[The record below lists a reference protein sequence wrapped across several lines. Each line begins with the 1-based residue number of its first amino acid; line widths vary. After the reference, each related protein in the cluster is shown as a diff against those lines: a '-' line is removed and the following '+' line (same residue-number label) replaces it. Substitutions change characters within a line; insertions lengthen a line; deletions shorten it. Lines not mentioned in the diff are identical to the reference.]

1 MNGFKIAVTGDSII
15 NRRIS
20 VQQDPGFLSLVNVLR
35 NADVSYT
42 HFESNI
48 HDYDGPEV
56 YPAAE
61 AGWTWMRSPR
71 FVADELKWA
80 GFDMVSHASNHC
92 LDYSYGGLFS
102 TWKALDEAGLV
113 HAGTGRNLGEAREP
127 KYLETPKG
135 RVALISMSS
144 TFTGWA
150 RAGETRQDVK
160 GRPGLNPL
168 RYYYS
173 ADRTII
179 ETVKDLAY
187 KMGWG
192 IANNGKEWYFNP
204 PGLMMAIQRFV
215 ERDEPGITTVVD
227 EDDAAGNLKA
237 IKEAARQAD
246 HVIVALHSHEMH
258 PEKGLNVPAEFVQ
271 SFAKSCIDAGA
282 SVFVGQ
288 GSHAPL
294 RGIEIYNGKPIFYD
308 PGDFFAMSSTVTRL
322 PADFFARP
330 GYKPELKNG
339 HATTADGFD
348 ARDALPKPLNPPGG
362 HFAVKVFG
370 SIIPV
375 CTFNET
381 GEFTELVLYPVTMD
395 HKPRS
400 TGGIPRLAEGELGEQ
415 IIEYLG
421 ELSAPFGTH
430 VEYSDGK
437 GIIRLKH
444 PVK

>member
-1 MNGFKIAVTGDSII
+1 MKDIKIAVTGDSII

-20 VQQDPGFLSLVNVLR
+20 VVEDPNFLALVKVLR
-35 NADVSYT
+35 EADVSYT
-42 HFESNI
+42 HFESLI
-48 HDYDGPEV
+48 HDFDGPEV

-71 FVADELKWA
+71 YVAEELKWA
-80 GFDMVSHASNHC
+80 GFNMVSHASNHA

-102 TWKALDEAGLV
+102 TWKALDDAGLV

-127 KYLETPKG
+127 KYFETAKG
-135 RVALISMSS
+135 RVALISITS
-144 TFTGWA
+144 TFYSWS

-160 GRPGLNPL
+160 GRPGVNPL
-168 RYYYS
+168 RYYFS
-173 ADRTII
+173 ADRSII

-237 IKEAARQAD
+237 IQEARRQAD
-246 HVIVALHSHEMH
+246 YVVVTLHSHEMH
-258 PEKGLNVPAEFVQ
+258 PVKGLNVPAEFVQ

-282 SVFVGQ
+282 HMFVGQ
-288 GSHAPL
+288 GSHAPS
-294 RGIEIYNGKPIFYD
+294 RGIEIYNGKPIYYD

-330 GYKPELKNG
+330 GYNPDLKNG

-348 ARDALPKPLNPPGG
+348 ARDALPRPLNPPGG

-375 CTFNET
+375 STFNDA
-381 GEFTELVLYPVTMD
+381 GELTEIVLYPVTME
-395 HKPRS
+395 HRPRS
-400 TGGIPRLAEGELGEQ
+400 TGGIPKLAEGELGKQ

-421 ELSAPFGTH
+421 ELSAPFGTTI
-430 VEYSDGK
+430 EYCDGK
-437 GIIRLKH
+437 GLIHVKQ
-444 PVK
+444 PVQ